1 MAKIINKISNSTEI
15 VTLNAEKLAL
25 NVELVNINKISFPS
39 DLNRISNNNT
49 LSNEE
54 KIDRKKI
61 IEERYNNKIS
71 EIKNLISIIDTKIE
85 DLKTNNPIE
94 NIKKKAKKEENKIK
108 NTIKQSQDRNY
119 KLKSYP
125 KIKTIDIINSI
136 SVIITSL
143 ISSVNIINAQIEN
156 EVDRVNEVIEQIKT
170 KEDILNA
177 TKQKESIEAKI
188 IFNEKRLEII
198 SKIIDLL
205 QILTN
210 VIKPLLLLINALPP
224 LVITG
229 SIITLFNKL
238 EKILTNASTILSI
251 ANALIRNIII
261 DLGIQKQRLSNINN
275 LLDNNISQLSSDDIS
290 NIINSSG
297 LGYVAGSD
305 YKNYKFYIK
314 EEEDI
319 NKVVKGNKRRYA
331 VAVDNYNIEKYK
343 SNYSFTL
350 NPQILIDELIYKID
364 KENN

>member
-1 MAKIINKISNSTEI
+1 MAKLINKISNSTEI
-15 VTLNAEKLAL
+15 LTLNAEKLAL
-25 NVELVNINKISFPS
+25 NTELLNINKIKFPA
-39 DLNRISNNNT
+39 DLNRISNNNI

-54 KIDRKKI
+54 KINKKNI
-61 IEERYNNKIS
+61 IEDKYNNKIL
-71 EIKNLISIIDTKIE
+71 EIKNLIDIIDIKID
-85 DLKTNNPIE
+85 DLKNNDPIE
-94 NIKKKAKKEENKIK
+94 NIKKKKKKEENKTK
-108 NTIKQSQDRNY
+108 NTLKQGQDRNY

-136 SVIITSL
+136 SIIITSL
-143 ISSVNIINAQIEN
+143 ISSTNVINAKIEN
-156 EVDRVNEVIEQIKT
+156 EVDQVNIAIEQIKT
-170 KEDILNA
+170 KDDILRV
-177 TKQKESIEAKI
+177 TKQKESVEAKI

-205 QILTN
+205 QILTSI
-210 VIKPLLLLINALPP
+210 IKPLLLLINALPP

-251 ANALIRNIII
+251 SNALIRNIII
-261 DLGIQKQRLSNINN
+261 DLDIQKQRLNNINH
-275 LLDNNISQLSSDDIS
+275 LLDNNINQLSSDDIS
-290 NIINSSG
+290 SILNSSG
-297 LGYVAGSD
+297 LGYVVGSD
-305 YKNYKFYIK
+305 YKDYKFYIK

-331 VAVDNYNIEKYK
+331 IAINKYNIEKYK
-343 SNYSFTL
+343 SSYSFTL